1 MIGILIVLCIF
12 TLAYF
17 LGYYIYDNY
26 FRAEYVP
33 YELLKSKRVI
43 ITGASRG
50 IGEQFAYEYAKHGTC
65 LILASRQLKDLESVA
80 QQCRQLGYQKVECVQ
95 FDAGEQKSCQNLI
108 ETSLKHY
115 NGIDILVLNHTQ
127 SV

>member
-12 TLAYF
+12 TLTYF
-17 LGYYIYDNY
+17 LGYYIYCNY
-26 FRAEYVP
+26 FRAEHVP

-65 LILASRQLKDLESVA
+65 LILASRQLKDLEPVA
-80 QQCRQLGYQKVECVQ
+80 QQCRTLGCQQVECVE
-95 FDAGEQKSCQNLI
+95 FDAGKVRKRVKNGMVLI
-108 ETSLKHY
+108 CIAVQHF
-115 NGIDILVLNHTQ
+115 
-127 SV
+127 